1 MRKAQAL
8 SMNTII
14 IAALALLVLAIISLL
29 FIGRMNTTNQDI
41 NSCESN
47 GGTCLAVDQYG
58 GSCGSAVNRA
68 YNWAKADQYSVGRTL
83 RSYKCYD
90 NYGDVNPDLTC
101 CAFS

>member
-41 NSCESN
+41 NSCENN
-47 GGTCLAVDQYG
+47 GGRCMNLDSYGVETCGQLANDPGWVE
-58 GSCGSAVNRA
+58 SS
-68 YNWAKADQYSVGRTL
+68 QYSVGRNL
-83 RSYKCYD
+83 RSYRCYD
-90 NYGDVNPDLTC
+90 QFGEVKPDFAC